1 MRRLK
6 KQIESYEPLFNKAI
20 QILSRGNRS
29 IAATQ
34 DKLSEYCLNVDLIQ
48 KVILRLRELNY
59 LNDERYAE
67 SLVESKVRYGKSRLR
82 NILLQKKIPKD
93 IADMACDGLE
103 ERDVETIRHIA
114 EKKWDSLS
122 KRGDRE
128 KNKDKLFRFLVSRGF
143 SFELAMKQVKLL
155 SNDLSRQNDFEE

>member
-6 KQIESYEPLFNKAI
+6 KQIEEYEPLFNKAI
-20 QILSRGNRS
+20 QILSRGNQS
-29 IAATQ
+29 ISATR
-34 DKLSEYCLNVDLIQ
+34 DKLSEYCLNIDLVQ
-48 KVILRLRELNY
+48 KVIMRLCELNY

-67 SLVESKVRYGKSRLR
+67 SLVESKARYGKNRLR

-93 IADMACDGLE
+93 IVSTACDGLE
-103 ERDVETIRHIA
+103 ERDVETIRMIA
-114 EKKWDSLS
+114 EKKWESLS
-122 KRGDRE
+122 KRGDKE

-155 SNDLSRQNDFEE
+155 SNDLSRRNDFEE

>member
-1 MRRLK
+1 
-6 KQIESYEPLFNKAI
+6 
-20 QILSRGNRS
+20 
-29 IAATQ
+29 
-34 DKLSEYCLNVDLIQ
+34 
-48 KVILRLRELNY
+48 
-59 LNDERYAE
+59 
-67 SLVESKVRYGKSRLR
+67 
-82 NILLQKKIPKD
+82 
-93 IADMACDGLE
+93 MACDGLE
-103 ERDVETIRHIA
+103 ERDVETIREIA